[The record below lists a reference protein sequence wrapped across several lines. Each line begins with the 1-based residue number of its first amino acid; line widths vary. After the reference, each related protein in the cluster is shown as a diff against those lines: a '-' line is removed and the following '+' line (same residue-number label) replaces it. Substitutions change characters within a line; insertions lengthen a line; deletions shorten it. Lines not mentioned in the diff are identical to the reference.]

1 MVLYISIVLD
11 ITIFAIIMHFP
22 SDIEAQIK
30 QFAQPRAATLREDWR
45 EGSSIINII
54 KQDPLWTEWQ
64 GGGGAVAAAGTGVE
78 LYLWCK
84 IRGFIV
90 PASERAGHN
99 DPTYWEPITHPWE
112 RGYSYDKLPGWVIRQ
127 FIDEKIAAL
136 KRAMDD
142 TEAFYT
148 AQLAEIK
155 RERLEWVG

>member
-1 MVLYISIVLD
+1 MVVSISIVIS
-11 ITIFAIIMHFP
+11 ITIFTIIMHFP

-30 QFAQPRAATLREDWR
+30 QFAQPRAATLRKDWR

-54 KQDPLWTEWQ
+54 KQDPLWVEWQ
-64 GGGGAVAAAGTGVE
+64 DGAPHWTGVE

-84 IRGFIV
+84 LRGFIG

-142 TEAFYT
+142 MEAFYT
-148 AQLAEIK
+148 PQLAEIK

>member
-1 MVLYISIVLD
+1 MVVYIFIVFG

-64 GGGGAVAAAGTGVE
+64 GSDLKRRWTGVD

-84 IRGFIV
+84 IRGFIG

-112 RGYSYDKLPGWVIRQ
+112 RGYSYDKLPGWVIRE
-127 FIDEKIAAL
+127 FIDEKKVMRRRRRRL
-136 KRAMDD
+136 KVR
-142 TEAFYT
+142 
-148 AQLAEIK
+148 
-155 RERLEWVG
+155 

>member
-1 MVLYISIVLD
+1 MVVYIFIVFG

-30 QFAQPRAATLREDWR
+30 QFAQPRAATLRKDWR

-54 KQDPLWTEWQ
+54 KQDPLWVEWQ
-64 GGGGAVAAAGTGVE
+64 DGAPHWTGVE

-84 IRGFIV
+84 LRGFIG

-155 RERLEWVG
+155 RERWEWVG